1 MNSSDERLEAKSYSC
16 STCGVVFK
24 RPYAQLN
31 SGIAV
36 LSDKS
41 GSYGDGY
48 FVSTKHVRDIFDTS
62 EAHAEMFM
70 KEAYLLAGDLRKMLG
85 VPNLTISFDQVGG
98 NHLVARLNQRD
109 RAYASEEEKAK
120 LHSDLLKHYSSHQY
134 LKLSESFLRRIK
146 SYEDETPVESKVIFM
161 NYSNPELAEKL
172 TVHLRQQLNTLDHA
186 RIVEY
191 SGPILGSVALKEIET
206 GIYSLQFS
214 SGPHITRPK
223 SIRKELTKRGTIQRG
238 ASMDIFYKNEF
249 FSRTVSLKRHDEEGF
264 LAFTPLGYRRFLWSR
279 IRGIYGP
286 FSTSVTREVIRLNRY
301 EDGTIKVLRENLYR
315 TRTVGAGS

>member
-1 MNSSDERLEAKSYSC
+1 MNSSGERLEAKSYSC

-36 LSDKS
+36 LSDNS

-48 FVSTKHVRDIFDTS
+48 FVSTNHVRDIFDTS
-62 EAHAEMFM
+62 EEHAEMFM
-70 KEAYLLAGDLRKMLG
+70 KEAYLLAGDLRKILG
-85 VPNLTISFDQVGG
+85 VPNLTISFDQVAG
-98 NHLVARLNQRD
+98 NHLVARLSQRY
-109 RAYASEEEKAK
+109 RAYASEEEKAQ
-120 LHSDLLKHYSSHQY
+120 LHSKILRHYSSHQY
-134 LKLSESFLRRIK
+134 LKLSETFLRRIK

-161 NYSNPELAEKL
+161 NYNNPELGEKL
-172 TVHLRQQLNTLDHA
+172 TVQLRQQLKTLDHA

-206 GIYSLQFS
+206 GIYSLQYS
-214 SGPHITRPK
+214 SSPHITRPK

-301 EDGTIKVLRENLYR
+301 EDGTIKVLRESLYR